1 MSMNFASKLAQSSK
15 KAAAEAKKSQI
26 NKLLEDADDALYND
40 IDDDMYD
47 NVDDTVNDSKHK
59 IMSSA
64 IRNTDD

>member
-1 MSMNFASKLAQSSK
+1 MAHNSK

-26 NKLLEDADDALYND
+26 NKLLEDADNALYND

-47 NVDDTVNDSKHK
+47 NVDDTMNDSKHK